1 MIVSHQLL
9 SLLAMVG
16 TGILAAAVIDM
27 IRTAGGGTRAG
38 TAIELMAW
46 PLLGLA
52 AFFVL
57 FAVRSGEW
65 RLYDLLAQLLGVLL
79 YESSLHRP
87 FRFAGRLLTA
97 LVIRPIFF
105 LLDLVWR
112 VVAFIVGIPLK
123 LILMLIRFL
132 LRPFRRPA
140 RAVRRKAGTLSRKVR
155 RKFAGLP
162 LKKRSA

>member
-16 TGILAAAVIDM
+16 TGILAAAAIDM

-46 PLLGLA
+46 PLLGLF
-52 AFFVL
+52 AFSVL

-65 RLYDLLAQLLGVLL
+65 RLYDLLAQLAGVLL
-79 YESSLHRP
+79 YESALHRP
-87 FRFAGRLLTA
+87 FRFAGRLITV
-97 LVIRPIFF
+97 LVIRPV
-105 LLDLVWR
+105 LLLIGVIWR
-112 VVAFIVGIPLK
+112 IAAFIVGIPVR
-123 LILMLIRFL
+123 LILFLVRLL
-132 LRPFRRPA
+132 LRPFQKPI
-140 RAVRRKAGTLSRKVR
+140 RAIRRKAGNLSRKVR
-155 RKFAGLP
+155 RKFPGRP

>member
-16 TGILAAAVIDM
+16 TGILTAAAIDI

-46 PLLGLA
+46 PLLGLF
-52 AFFVL
+52 AFSVL

-65 RLYDLLAQLLGVLL
+65 RLYDLLAQLVGVLL
-79 YESSLHRP
+79 YESALHRP
-87 FRFAGRLLTA
+87 FRFAGRLIAA
-97 LVIRPIFF
+97 LVIRPILF
-105 LLDLVWR
+105 LLGLLCKIA
-112 VVAFIVGIPLK
+112 AFIVGIPVR
-123 LILMLIRFL
+123 LILFLARLLLI
-132 LRPFRRPA
+132 PFRKPM
-140 RAVRRKAGTLSRKVR
+140 RAIRRKAGNLSRKVR
-155 RKFAGLP
+155 RKLPASP

>member
-9 SLLAMVG
+9 SLLAMAG

-52 AFFVL
+52 AFSVL

-79 YESSLHRP
+79 YETTLHRP
-87 FRFAGRLLTA
+87 FRFAGNLVAA
-97 LVIRPIFF
+97 LVIRPVLF
-105 LLDLVWR
+105 LLGLVWR
-112 VVAFIVGIPLK
+112 IVSFIVGIPLR
-123 LILMLIRFL
+123 LILFLVRLL
-132 LRPFRRPA
+132 LRPFRKPI
-140 RAVRRKAGTLSRKVR
+140 RAVRRKAGNLSRKVR
-155 RKFAGLP
+155 RKFPGHP